1 MTSSWLCYR
10 VRLCAMSGGPA
21 QVFGNCPKFNALSQ
35 LAVEIQANA
44 KQGVVKPGLE
54 FFYAGLMA

>member
-1 MTSSWLCYR
+1 MRYHR
-10 VRLCAMSGGPA
+10 QRADFA
-21 QVFGNCPKFNALSQ
+21 ALSQ

-44 KQGVVKPGLE
+44 KHDVVKPGSE